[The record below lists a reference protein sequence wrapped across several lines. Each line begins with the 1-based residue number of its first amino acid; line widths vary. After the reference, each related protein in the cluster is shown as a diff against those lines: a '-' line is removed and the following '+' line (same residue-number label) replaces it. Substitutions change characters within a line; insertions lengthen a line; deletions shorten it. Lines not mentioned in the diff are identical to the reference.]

1 MYITPISRL
10 ARVLFLLIVGIFASA
25 PAQEMNTERS
35 LVRLGIWGQAVRPMH
50 TARFTGL
57 ASLSDIT
64 YENKILSLV
73 SVPYAWSAGALAEFP
88 LVEFGKGASLGL
100 SARVGASSL
109 IAEFATTGES
119 FPVGR
124 DGLPASIS
132 YRLSANVLMLSGEP
146 LLTFRFA
153 ENRVALMAGAQFT
166 MPFRETTVQRATII
180 SAQPISDDIRR
191 QYDASEQGS
200 IGKSITPSLLVGA
213 SWEIPLTANGSLLIV
228 PEVFYSLGL
237 ANVSNAL
244 ATLPGEV
251 PLWRMNTLRAG
262 IALKFAPEK
271 PLPPPSR
278 PDEPLPTTPQPIAS
292 NTSTTAPPKAAPA
305 PLSVKIATVI
315 GIQKSGQGVEYPT
328 IAIEEF
334 AASSSRYLLPY
345 IFFDEKSAAIPQR
358 FTRLSPDETVY
369 FKPEN
374 LISGTL
380 KPENDLDAY
389 AHILNIVGYR
399 LHQYPNARLTL
410 TGFNDAAAE
419 SAEKSFDGRPLGLRR
434 AERIKEYLQTVWEI
448 PSSRI
453 ITKSGGTRGLATP
466 LDAEENRVVE
476 MQASQPEIFG
486 ELRYD
491 YTLRT
496 LETPV
501 LEVEPEITAP
511 KGLAA
516 WSFRIT
522 QPTKEETNRNATQR
536 QTSTTLVEYDGK
548 LAPRVISS
556 NVERA
561 MATVPLSDKPIAIT
575 VRAADSA
582 RNSSFATVQLPVKT
596 LTLETKRRLNMPD
609 VRVGTYWVFCFDLNS
624 KQILVD
630 DRIRRAVQAIKT
642 HITPGASLEIKGYA
656 DTRGDVQS
664 NRRLSDERAESVS
677 QLIGA
682 PSSRVISEG
691 KGESTLY
698 ENTLPEGRF
707 YNRFVRVDVRTPVV
721 KGR

>member
-1 MYITPISRL
+1 MSIIRL
-10 ARVLFLLIVGIFASA
+10 SSSAILLFFIAAACTDALSQSVD
-25 PAQEMNTERS
+25 TERS
-35 LVRLGIWGQAVRPMH
+35 LVRLGVWGQVVRQTH

-64 YENKILSLV
+64 GEDIILNNANVVSSPYTWNAGVLV
-73 SVPYAWSAGALAEFP
+73 ELP
-88 LVEFGKGASLGL
+88 LIEFGKGASFGV
-100 SARVGASSL
+100 SARVGAQSMG
-109 IAEFATTGES
+109 AEFVASGLLY
-119 FPVGR
+119 PAGR
-124 DGLPASIS
+124 LGSLTPINRE
-132 YRLSANVLMLSGEP
+132 YRLFTNVLMLSGEP

-166 MPFRETTVQRATII
+166 MPFRETTVQSATIM
-180 SAQPISDDIRR
+180 SAQPIPDEIRR
-191 QYDASEQGS
+191 QYNVSEQGS

-213 SWEIPLTANGSLLIV
+213 SWEIPLTANGSLLLV
-228 PEVFYSLGL
+228 PEVFYSIGL

-244 ATLPGEV
+244 ATLPDET

-262 IALKFAPEK
+262 IAVKFAPEK
-271 PLPPPSR
+271 PLPPPPSR
-278 PDEPLPTTPQPIAS
+278 PDEPLPSTPQPIAS
-292 NTSTTAPPKAAPA
+292 NTSTTAPPKAVPA

-315 GIQKSGQGVEYPT
+315 GVQKSGQGVEYPT

-358 FTRLSPDETVY
+358 FTRLSSDETVY
-369 FKPEN
+369 FKPES

-410 TGFNDAAAE
+410 TGYNDAAAE
-419 SAEKSFDGRPLGLRR
+419 SAEKSLDGRPFGGQSLGLRR
-434 AERIKEYLQTVWEI
+434 AERVKEYLQAVWEI
-448 PSSRI
+448 QSSRI

-476 MQASQPEIFG
+476 MQASQPEIFD

-522 QPTKEETNRNATQR
+522 QSK
-536 QTSTTLVEYDGK
+536 TTLVEYDGK

-561 MATVPLSDKPIAIT
+561 MATVPLSDKPITIT

-682 PSSRVISEG
+682 PSSRVVSEG

-698 ENTLPEGRF
+698 ENSLPEGRF

>member
-1 MYITPISRL
+1 MHITPISRL
-10 ARVLFLLIVGIFASA
+10 ARVLFLLFAEAFTSLS
-25 PAQEMNTERS
+25 AQEMSTERS
-35 LVRLGIWGQAVRPMH
+35 LVRLGVWGQAVRQTH

-57 ASLSDIT
+57 ASLSDIA
-64 YENKILSLV
+64 YENKILSIV
-73 SVPYAWSAGALAEFP
+73 STPYAWNAGALAEFP
-88 LVEFGKGASLGL
+88 LLEFGKGASLGL
-100 SARVGASSL
+100 SARLGVSSFA
-109 IAEFATTGES
+109 AEFATTGES

-124 DGLPASIS
+124 DAISASIE
-132 YRLSANVLMLSGEP
+132 YRLATNLLMFTGEP

-166 MPFRETTVQRATII
+166 MPFRETTLQ
-180 SAQPISDDIRR
+180 SAKIMSVQPISDEIRR

-213 SWEIPLTANGSLLIV
+213 SWEIPLTANGSLLLV
-228 PEVFYSLGL
+228 PEVFYSIGL
-237 ANVSNAL
+237 ANVSNEL
-244 ATLPGEV
+244 ATLPGET

-271 PLPPPSR
+271 PLPPPPPR
-278 PDEPLPTTPQPIAS
+278 PDESLPSTPQPIAS
-292 NTSTTAPPKAAPA
+292 NTSITAPPKAVPA

-315 GIQKSGQGVEYPT
+315 GVQKSGQGIEYPT

-369 FKPEN
+369 FKPES

-410 TGFNDAAAE
+410 TGYNDAAAE
-419 SAEKSFDGRPLGLRR
+419 SAEKSLDGRPFGGQSLGLRR
-434 AERIKEYLQTVWEI
+434 AERVKEYLQTVWEI

-453 ITKSGGTRGLATP
+453 ITKSGGTRGLATA

-522 QPTKEETNRNATQR
+522 QSK
-536 QTSTTLVEYDGK
+536 TTLVEYDGK

-561 MATVPLSDKPIAIT
+561 MATVPLSDKPITIT

-682 PSSRVISEG
+682 PSSRVVSEG

-698 ENTLPEGRF
+698 DNSLPEGRF